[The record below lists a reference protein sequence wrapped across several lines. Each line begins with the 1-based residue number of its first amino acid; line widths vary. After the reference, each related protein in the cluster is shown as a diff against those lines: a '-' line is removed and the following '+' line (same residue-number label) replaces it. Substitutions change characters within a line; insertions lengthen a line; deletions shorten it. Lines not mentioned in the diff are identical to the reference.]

1 MIRVKQPTLLDYEE
15 INMLNFTIVAREMVQ
30 EKPKESRAN
39 IQVHIRDVN
48 DNPPEFQTDSIEVF
62 VAENVGPGSTL
73 AWIRAEDKDS
83 GILGKGPF
91 KFYVSMFLVFLGPTT
106 YVSINSTVNQQ
117 KLPFSDPNHPILS

>member
-1 MIRVKQPTLLDYEE
+1 MIRVKEPSLLDYEE

-83 GILGKGPF
+83 GILGKGF
-91 KFYVSMFLVFLGPTT
+91 FC
-106 YVSINSTVNQQ
+106 N
-117 KLPFSDPNHPILS
+117 KLTNLPN

>member
-1 MIRVKQPTLLDYEE
+1 MQTEKAKSSHCDRTRGFKNQIFP
-15 INMLNFTIVAREMVQ
+15 TIVAREMVQ

-83 GILGKGPF
+83 GILGKYF
-91 KFYVSMFLVFLGPTT
+91 FVAT
-106 YVSINSTVNQQ
+106 N
-117 KLPFSDPNHPILS
+117 